1 MTFQKIPHPSGNRR
15 ETWRKYGANMEE
27 LWKIWSKHGGVMENM
42 ELVRICKGDFQNRT
56 LKRSCRMKG
65 GKGGKVDY
73 D

>member
-1 MTFQKIPHPSGNRR
+1 
-15 ETWRKYGANMEE
+15 
-27 LWKIWSKHGGVMENM
+27 MENM